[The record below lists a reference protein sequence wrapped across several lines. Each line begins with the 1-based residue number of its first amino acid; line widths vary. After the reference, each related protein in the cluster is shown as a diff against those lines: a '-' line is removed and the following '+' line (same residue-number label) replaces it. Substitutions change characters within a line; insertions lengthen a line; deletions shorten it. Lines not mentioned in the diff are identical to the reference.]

1 MGCRLLDV
9 NNSTLL
15 KEIEAE
21 GEKREPE
28 VHINRKPKRVRLGI
42 DRENVVN
49 GQTKRRCECCVKCSV
64 LERDERVCSET
75 PVALFSNAFGDRR
88 H

>member
-1 MGCRLLDV
+1 MECRLLDV

-15 KEIEAE
+15 REIEAE
-21 GEKREPE
+21 AEKREPG
-28 VHINRKPKRVRLGI
+28 VQINRKPKRVRLGI

-64 LERDERVCSET
+64 LE
-75 PVALFSNAFGDRR
+75 
-88 H
+88 